1 MDDDGHVVVIEQPD
15 GAMLD
20 TPVRV
25 ACNGGAG
32 RVRSNAQ
39 GSKSASAPVRS
50 GKFKKQR
57 VAPPKKKKIVRP
69 IKWTRIRRYKT
80 CYGARLDDEDIQ
92 FDMYQ
97 KAKYLMELS
106 GQRMVP
112 EQEEAPKG
120 MHLWTLKR
128 ETTDAKGVTIREF
141 ECPLRFV
148 CQCRVGLRIVEGVG
162 YVQLERRGLH
172 NINSHVGANN
182 ELNDDEPPE
191 LEEGTNDEHEDC
203 DTENEEASD
212 DEDDHPGDAD
222 ESISAD
228 EGL

>member
-1 MDDDGHVVVIEQPD
+1 MDDDGHVVVIKQPD

-25 ACNGGAG
+25 ARNGGAS
-32 RVRSNAQ
+32 RVRSHAEI
-39 GSKSASAPVRS
+39 SKSASAPVRT

-57 VAPPKKKKIVRP
+57 VAPPKKKKNVRLEW
-69 IKWTRIRRYKT
+69 KRIRRYKT
-80 CYGARLDDEDIQ
+80 CYGARLDDEDIA

-128 ETTDAKGVTIREF
+128 ETTAANGVTIRGF

-172 NINSHVGANN
+172 HINSHVGANN

-191 LEEGTNDEHEDC
+191 LEEGT
-203 DTENEEASD
+203 D
-212 DEDDHPGDAD
+212 D
-222 ESISAD
+222 
-228 EGL
+228 

>member
-1 MDDDGHVVVIEQPD
+1 MDDDRHGFVIEQPD

-25 ACNGGAG
+25 ARNGGAG

-57 VAPPKKKKIVRP
+57 RAPPKKKKVVRP
-69 IKWTRIRRYKT
+69 KEWHVMRRYKT
-80 CYGARLDDEDIQ
+80 CYGARFDEEDIQ

-97 KAKYLMELS
+97 KARALMELS

-112 EQEEAPKG
+112 EQDQAPKG
-120 MHLWTLKR
+120 MHLWRFLR
-128 ETTDAKGVTIREF
+128 ETKTASNVTIREY

-148 CQCRVGLRIVEGVG
+148 CDCRVGLRTVEGVG
-162 YVQLERRGLH
+162 YIQLERRGLH
-172 NINSHVGANN
+172 HIDSQG
-182 ELNDDEPPE
+182 
-191 LEEGTNDEHEDC
+191 
-203 DTENEEASD
+203 EA
-212 DEDDHPGDAD
+212 ER
-222 ESISAD
+222 
-228 EGL
+228 